1 MKRQMIAPAVALA
14 LLLTAGAGTAAAQ
27 GGQQLA
33 EQSAGTSQSADS
45 SASST
50 QVNPTN
56 SNITVRIGSPGNNGS
71 VNQSNSSSAA
81 SAAGNA
87 ALTGQS
93 ASQSSGGGGVQ
104 GVLQDAYTG
113 QSAES
118 EAESTQIKPTN
129 SNIDVRIGSP
139 GNNGDVNQSNSSDA
153 QSFAGNLAKTE
164 QDADQDQGG
173 GKCCHGSGVQA
184 AEQSAKTKQDAD
196 SDAESKQI
204 HPTNE
209 NTSVRI
215 DKPHKD
221 DKCDCKDDGYGKNGG
236 YGHDD
241 ANGKDKSDGEN
252 GSVTQSN
259 DSSALSF
266 AGNAAKTE
274 QSVEQEQ
281 DGACGCHGDLVQAA
295 GQWADTHQD
304 ADSEAES
311 FQLGAKNSNT
321 PVRIN
326 SSGNDGDVD
335 QSNSSAAESFAGNLA
350 FTGQSVEQEQSGDC
364 KCEKPEKKSDD
375 KRPEKG
381 YESSYSNGVQAA
393 GQWAY
398 TDQDADSDA
407 ESKQIKPTNS
417 STPVRIGSY
426 GGGGSVSQSNSS
438 YAKSKAFNLAAT
450 LQYLSQLQ

>member
-1 MKRQMIAPAVALA
+1 MIAPAVALA

-27 GGQQLA
+27 EQLA

-45 SASST
+45 NASST

-71 VNQSNSSSAA
+71 VSQSNSSSAA

-104 GVLQDAYTG
+104 GVLQDAYTD
-113 QSAES
+113 QSADS
-118 EAESTQIKPTN
+118 SAESTQIKPTN

-139 GNNGDVNQSNSSDA
+139 GDNGDVEQSNSSDA
-153 QSFAGNLAKTE
+153 TSFAGNIAKTE
-164 QDADQDQGG
+164 QVADQDQGG

-184 AEQSAKTKQDAD
+184 AEQDADTKQDAD
-196 SDAESKQI
+196 SKATSKQI

-215 DKPHKD
+215 DKPHKGH
-221 DKCDCKDDGYGKNGG
+221 GYGG
-236 YGHDD
+236 YAD
-241 ANGKDKSDGEN
+241 GKDMAGGKN

-274 QSVEQEQ
+274 QVVEQKQ
-281 DGACGCHGDLVQAA
+281 DGSCGCHGDLVQAS
-295 GQWADTHQD
+295 GQWADTKQE
-304 ADSEAES
+304 ADSDAES
-311 FQLGAKNSNT
+311 FQLGATNSNT

-326 SSGNDGDVD
+326 SGGGDGDVD
-335 QSNSSAAESFAGNLA
+335 QSNSSEAVSFAGNLA
-350 FTGQSVEQEQSGDC
+350 FTGQAVEQEQSGDC
-364 KCEKPEKKSDD
+364 KCPKSGKPDKYDD
-375 KRPEKG
+375 KRPEKAYG
-381 YESSYSNGVQAA
+381 SSHCCSNGVQAS
-393 GQWAY
+393 GQWAD
-398 TDQDADSDA
+398 TRQDADSDA

-417 STPVRIGSY
+417 SAPVRIGSY

-438 YAKSKAFNLAAT
+438 FAKSKAFNLAAT
-450 LQYLSQLQ
+450 LQFLTQEQ